1 MNFHFNFRLDRRL
14 KKDSDGNVIKKT
26 IFPIKVNLNCDD
38 PSQRNYDFSIP
49 KVRLPQGDFI
59 ELRCTEEDF
68 SSAWTNRFK
77 TNNSGHQIET
87 TVYVHRLDI
96 RTILKV
102 KEDIL
107 NEIIERPEV
116 FSFKD
121 VKEAFT
127 TNNVSKRAFNVDVYA
142 GFDSKIKEL
151 AASGRYGSASQ
162 YKSTKNMICKYMSG
176 LELTFYHI
184 DVNWL
189 DSYYR
194 ARSKSASVSTVS
206 LDLRNLKAIYNI
218 AKEQDDRLIIKYP
231 FGKGKY
237 QIPEGSAS
245 RNIGLSDESLK
256 KIQDFESDNYY
267 LQTARDYFMFS
278 YYSNGLNLKDILLL
292 EKGQETFT
300 RAKSRNT
307 AKKEVKMY
315 AEHNEHQLNIISR
328 HKGSGK
334 YLFNVLNDDDDDQ
347 EIYTKTKA
355 TLRRVAKQL
364 KNLAKELDLSP
375 DLSYQWARHSYA
387 TKMVKEGVNIKDIS
401 ESMGHTNIK
410 TTESYIKSLDQEG
423 RKKINRA
430 KEL

>member
-1 MNFHFNFRLDRRL
+1 MSRFTFNFYLDIRKPLKSNRFAITVNL
-14 KKDSDGNVIKKT
+14 YDVIAKKTSNFTIKKVNGLEISAQDKKEFESVWTDRHKKDSFGDIIGEKTVYGKK
-26 IFPIKVNLNCDD
+26 L
-38 PSQRNYDFSIP
+38 
-49 KVRLPQGDFI
+49 
-59 ELRCTEEDF
+59 ELR
-68 SSAWTNRFK
+68 
-77 TNNSGHQIET
+77 
-87 TVYVHRLDI
+87 TV
-96 RTILKV
+96 LKV
-102 KEDIL
+102 KEDLL
-107 NEIIERPEV
+107 NQIIENLDV
-116 FSFKD
+116 HNYKD
-121 VKEAFT
+121 VKEAFK
-127 TNNVSKRAFNVDVYA
+127 NYSISKNVFNGNVYA

-162 YKSTKNMICKYMSG
+162 YKSTKNMIYKYMSG

-245 RNIGLSDESLK
+245 RNIGLSDVSLK
-256 KIQDFESDNYY
+256 KIQDFNSDNYY

-315 AEHNEHQLNIISR
+315 AEHNEHQLDIISR

-334 YLFNVLNDDDDDQ
+334 YFFNVLNDDDDDL

-375 DLSYQWARHSYA
+375 ELSYQWARHSYA

-410 TTESYIKSLDQEG
+410 TTESYIKSLDQVG

-430 KEL
+430 KKL

>member
-1 MNFHFNFRLDRRL
+1 MSRFTFNFYLDIRKPLKSNRFAITVNL
-14 KKDSDGNVIKKT
+14 YDVIAKKTSNFTIKKVNGLEISAQDKKEFESIWTDRHKKDSFGNIIGEKTVYGKK
-26 IFPIKVNLNCDD
+26 L
-38 PSQRNYDFSIP
+38 
-49 KVRLPQGDFI
+49 
-59 ELRCTEEDF
+59 ELR
-68 SSAWTNRFK
+68 
-77 TNNSGHQIET
+77 
-87 TVYVHRLDI
+87 TV
-96 RTILKV
+96 LKV
-102 KEDIL
+102 KEDLL
-107 NEIIERPEV
+107 NQIIENPDV
-116 FSFKD
+116 HNYKD
-121 VKEAFT
+121 VKEAFK
-127 TNNVSKRAFNVDVYA
+127 NYSISKNVFNGNVYA

-162 YKSTKNMICKYMSG
+162 YKSTKNMIYKYMSG

-245 RNIGLSDESLK
+245 RNIGLSDVSLK
-256 KIQDFESDNYY
+256 KIQDFKSDNYY

-315 AEHNEHQLNIISR
+315 AEHNEHQLDIISR
-328 HKGSGK
+328 HKGCGK
-334 YLFNVLNDDDDDQ
+334 YLFNVLNDDDDDL

-355 TLRRVAKQL
+355 TLRRVAKQF
-364 KNLAKELDLSP
+364 KEP
-375 DLSYQWARHSYA
+375 C
-387 TKMVKEGVNIKDIS
+387 
-401 ESMGHTNIK
+401 
-410 TTESYIKSLDQEG
+410 
-423 RKKINRA
+423 
-430 KEL
+430 

>member
-1 MNFHFNFRLDRRL
+1 MSRFTFNFYLDIRKPLKSNRFAITVNL
-14 KKDSDGNVIKKT
+14 YDVIAKKTSNFTIKKVNGLEISAQDKKEFESIWTDRHKKDSFGNIIGEKTVYGKK
-26 IFPIKVNLNCDD
+26 L
-38 PSQRNYDFSIP
+38 
-49 KVRLPQGDFI
+49 
-59 ELRCTEEDF
+59 ELR
-68 SSAWTNRFK
+68 
-77 TNNSGHQIET
+77 
-87 TVYVHRLDI
+87 TV
-96 RTILKV
+96 LKV
-102 KEDIL
+102 KEDLL
-107 NEIIERPEV
+107 NQIIENLDV
-116 FSFKD
+116 HNYKD
-121 VKEAFT
+121 VKEAFK
-127 TNNVSKRAFNVDVYA
+127 NYSISKNVFNGNVYA

-162 YKSTKNMICKYMSG
+162 YKSTKNMIYKYMSG

-245 RNIGLSDESLK
+245 RNIGLSDVSLK
-256 KIQDFESDNYY
+256 KIQDFNSDNYY
-267 LQTARDYFMFS
+267 LQTSRDYFMFS
-278 YYSNGLNLKDILLL
+278 YYSNGLNLNYILLL

-315 AEHNEHQLNIISR
+315 AEHNEHQLDIISR

-334 YLFNVLNDDDDDQ
+334 YFFNVLNDDDDDL

-375 DLSYQWARHSYA
+375 ELSYQWARHSYA

-430 KEL
+430 KKL

>member
-1 MNFHFNFRLDRRL
+1 MSRFTFNFYLDIRKPLKSNRFAITVNL
-14 KKDSDGNVIKKT
+14 YDVIAKKTSNFTIKKVNGLEISAQDKKEFESFWTDRHKKDSFGDIIGEKTVYGKK
-26 IFPIKVNLNCDD
+26 L
-38 PSQRNYDFSIP
+38 
-49 KVRLPQGDFI
+49 
-59 ELRCTEEDF
+59 ELR
-68 SSAWTNRFK
+68 
-77 TNNSGHQIET
+77 
-87 TVYVHRLDI
+87 TV
-96 RTILKV
+96 LKV
-102 KEDIL
+102 KEDLL
-107 NEIIERPEV
+107 NQIIENPDV
-116 FSFKD
+116 HNYKD
-121 VKEAFT
+121 VKEAFK
-127 TNNVSKRAFNVDVYA
+127 NYSISKNVFNGNVYA

-162 YKSTKNMICKYMSG
+162 YKSTKNMIYKYMSG

-184 DVNWL
+184 DVDWL

-245 RNIGLSDESLK
+245 RNIGLSDVSLK
-256 KIQDFESDNYY
+256 KIQDFKSDNYY

-315 AEHNEHQLNIISR
+315 AEHNEHQLDIISR

-334 YLFNVLNDDDDDQ
+334 YFFNVLNDDDDDL

-375 DLSYQWARHSYA
+375 ELSYQWARHSYA

-430 KEL
+430 KKL

>member
-1 MNFHFNFRLDRRL
+1 MSRFTFNFYLDIRKPLKSNRFAITVNL
-14 KKDSDGNVIKKT
+14 YDVIAKKTSNFTIKKVNGLEISAQDKKEFESFWTDRHKKDSFGDIIGEKTVYGKK
-26 IFPIKVNLNCDD
+26 L
-38 PSQRNYDFSIP
+38 
-49 KVRLPQGDFI
+49 
-59 ELRCTEEDF
+59 ELR
-68 SSAWTNRFK
+68 
-77 TNNSGHQIET
+77 
-87 TVYVHRLDI
+87 TV
-96 RTILKV
+96 LKV
-102 KEDIL
+102 KEDLL
-107 NEIIERPEV
+107 NQIIENPDV
-116 FSFKD
+116 HNYKD
-121 VKEAFT
+121 VKEAFK
-127 TNNVSKRAFNVDVYA
+127 NYSISKNVFNGNVYA

-162 YKSTKNMICKYMSG
+162 YKSTKNMIYKYMSG

-245 RNIGLSDESLK
+245 RNIGLSDVSLK
-256 KIQDFESDNYY
+256 KIQDFKSDNYY

-315 AEHNEHQLNIISR
+315 AEHNEHQLDIISR

-334 YLFNVLNDDDDDQ
+334 YFFNVLNDDDDD
-347 EIYTKTKA
+347 
-355 TLRRVAKQL
+355 L
-364 KNLAKELDLSP
+364 
-375 DLSYQWARHSYA
+375 
-387 TKMVKEGVNIKDIS
+387 
-401 ESMGHTNIK
+401 
-410 TTESYIKSLDQEG
+410 
-423 RKKINRA
+423 
-430 KEL
+430 